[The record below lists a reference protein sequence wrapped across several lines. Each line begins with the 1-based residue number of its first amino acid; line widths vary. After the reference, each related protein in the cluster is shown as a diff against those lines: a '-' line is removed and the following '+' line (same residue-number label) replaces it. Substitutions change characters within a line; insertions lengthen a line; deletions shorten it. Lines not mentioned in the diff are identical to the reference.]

1 MLGLPREAPPPAPLR
16 PSDVPRGGPL
26 RELQADPLLG
36 PEGGGL
42 SRPFV
47 VFFDGASRGNPGP
60 AAYGVW
66 SPSGVRIGRPIG
78 RGTNNEAEW
87 RGLLAALEAARE
99 AGAEEVE
106 VRADSELVVHQ
117 FNGVYRVKAEN
128 LRPFLAAARERARAF
143 RKLTVVHVPRAQNH
157 QADAVANEALDR
169 NAPVG
174 P

>member
-1 MLGLPREAPPPAPLR
+1 MT
-16 PSDVPRGGPL
+16 
-26 RELQADPLLG
+26 
-36 PEGGGL
+36 
-42 SRPFV
+42 RPFV

-87 RGLLAALEAARE
+87 KGFIAALDAARE

-106 VRADSELVVHQ
+106 VRADSELVVKQ
-117 FNGVYRVKAEN
+117 FNGLYRVKAEN
-128 LRPFLAAARERARAF
+128 LRPFLLAAKERSRAF
-143 RKLTVVHVPRAQNH
+143 RRLTVVHVPRARNRE
-157 QADAVANEALDR
+157 ADAAANEALDR